1 MDNEDADIDDNTNL
15 QYMIKKLTNLI
26 ERGQFKY
33 PDMVYISTAMDLR
46 PDDEVH
52 NSHGVTLQAHRS
64 LGLTVARDKVYF
76 GKPIELAIVYVQQ
89 TDPINDEGKLIEHG
103 SYWLY
108 NTDLLRYEDHPD
120 SDDVPKWQPAVVSK
134 NGVMLYDINNHR
146 FIIRKNQVWH
156 EVLTREI

>member
-1 MDNEDADIDDNTNL
+1 MDNEDIDDITNL

-26 ERGQFKY
+26 ECGQFKY

-46 PDDEVH
+46 TDDDVH
-52 NSHGVTLQAHRS
+52 NAHGVTLRSHRS

-108 NTDLLRYEDHPD
+108 NTNLLRYEDHPD

-146 FIIRKNQVWH
+146 FIIRKNLVWH